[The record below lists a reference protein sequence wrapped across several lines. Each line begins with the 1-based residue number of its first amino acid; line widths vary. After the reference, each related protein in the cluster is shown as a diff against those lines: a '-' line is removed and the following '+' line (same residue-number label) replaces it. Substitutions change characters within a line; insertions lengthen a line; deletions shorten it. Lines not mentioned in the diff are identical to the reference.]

1 MAKIICWIQHKKKKR
16 NKKKM
21 DKDGKALYKLIN
33 NAAYEKKNEKK
44 WETVKCKTSKQQKRL
59 FKWTTKP
66 NFKSQ
71 KYSTI
76 IS

>member
-16 NKKKM
+16 NKRKM
-21 DKDGKALYKLIN
+21 DKDGKVLYKLIN
-33 NAAYEKKNEKK
+33 NAAYEKKWKK
-44 WETVKCKTSKQQKRL
+44 WEIVRCKTGKQQKRL

-66 NFKSQ
+66 NYKSQ